1 MGPTDALP
9 GLSYSVFLTWKL
21 TYRAACSDN
30 LLELPLLIVYFG
42 RYEHGRV
49 ATVREVSISSTF
61 ATTPWSGKSPLC
73 TLVSARHFN
82 QRPLRD

>member
-30 LLELPLLIVYFG
+30 LLELPVLIVYLD
-42 RYEHGRV
+42 RYEHERV
-49 ATVREVSISSTF
+49 ATVPRCLNLIYF
-61 ATTPWSGKSPLC
+61 C
-73 TLVSARHFN
+73 YHTLVA
-82 QRPLRD
+82 